1 MRGCQ
6 FLLAAAS
13 VPGRSPEGLL
23 IQRTL
28 LALTL
33 VVTHVAVTAA
43 AELPTPAQ
51 RCAADLVLA
60 SAKFA
65 SCRLTAESRFAR
77 DIDEVHRGTALAGC
91 SERLQR
97 AIGRATSRYGLNCS
111 AETVDAID
119 AYLTQCSNDVVA
131 ASALNGSL
139 PRCGNGRIDVVGEQ
153 CDGGDLGGA
162 SCAQLGLPG
171 GVLQCKDDC
180 HLDVSGCLTPPTPTP
195 TPLPTATPEGP
206 IVMPGSASLRIG
218 ESQVFTV
225 TTGVPPYTV
234 NDIGGTA
241 VPRTVISVGGTF
253 TYTKTQSGTFVLY
266 VVDSNGGVG
275 TAMIME

>member
-1 MRGCQ
+1 MVR
-6 FLLAAAS
+6 
-13 VPGRSPEGLL
+13 R
-23 IQRTL
+23 IL
-28 LALTL
+28 LALSVFL
-33 VVTHVAVTAA
+33 IPAA
-43 AELPTPAQ
+43 TVSAELPTPAQ
-51 RCAADLVLA
+51 RCKADIELA

-65 SCRLTAESRFAR
+65 SCRLTVESRYAR
-77 DIDEVHRGTALAGC
+77 DADEAQRGAALVRC

-97 AIGRATSRYGLNCS
+97 AVGRATSRYGLNCS
-111 AETVDAID
+111 AETVDALD
-119 AYLTQCSNDVVA
+119 AYLTECSNDVVT
-131 ASALNGSL
+131 ASANGSL
-139 PRCGNGRIDVVGEQ
+139 PHCGDGAINVAGEQ
-153 CDGGDLGGA
+153 CDGADLGGG

-171 GVLQCKDDC
+171 GALQCKDDC

-241 VPRTVISVGGTF
+241 VPRTVSSVGGTF

-275 TAMIME
+275 TAMILE